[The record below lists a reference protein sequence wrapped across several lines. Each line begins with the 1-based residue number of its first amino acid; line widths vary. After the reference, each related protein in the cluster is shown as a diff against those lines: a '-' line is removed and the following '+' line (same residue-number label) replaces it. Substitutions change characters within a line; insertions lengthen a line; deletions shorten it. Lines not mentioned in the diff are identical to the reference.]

1 MSSFCIAPVSGSKK
15 RKRRRA
21 GTSCYADAGVL
32 CVCSSVPHTHT
43 HTLFISLNTHC
54 STGVVQTALVIIQ
67 TRACKDIKEQR
78 GRSRRANQSPPLL
91 KVISFSE
98 QEKRDLWCL
107 GAAPGCD
114 CVKLWEQTTWWYFL
128 NRGAVAPWHPL
139 SGPAANNF

>member
-32 CVCSSVPHTHT
+32 CVCSSVPHT

-114 CVKLWEQTTWWYFL
+114 CVKLWEQTTWWHFL